1 MNVTP
6 LELAAQV
13 GALLQ
18 KRGLSLV
25 TAESCTGGWIA
36 KIVTDIPGSSA
47 WFERGLIV
55 YSDAA
60 KQELLNVRESTL
72 AQFGAVSA
80 ETVAEMASGALHN
93 SHARLAVAVSGVAGP
108 GGGSPAKPVG
118 TVYLAWA
125 LDDNVVTRR
134 TVFSG
139 DRNSIRQQAVN
150 AALQGVLEAL
160 GEYS

>member
-6 LELAAQV
+6 IELATQV
-13 GALLQ
+13 GAVLQ
-18 KRGLSLV
+18 RRGLFLV

-80 ETVAEMASGALHN
+80 ETVAEMATGALHH
-93 SHARLAVAVSGVAGP
+93 SQARLAVAVSGVAGP
-108 GGGSPAKPVG
+108 EGGSHAKPVG

-125 LDDNVVTRR
+125 LDDNIVTRR

-139 DRNSIRQQAVN
+139 NRNSIRQQAVN
-150 AALQGVLEAL
+150 AALRGVLEVL

>member
-1 MNVTP
+1 MDISP

-13 GALLQ
+13 GILLRRQ
-18 KRGLSLV
+18 GLFLV

-36 KIVTDIPGSSA
+36 KVISDIPGSSA

-60 KQELLNVRESTL
+60 KQELLNVSKTTL

-80 ETVAEMASGALHN
+80 ETVAEMALGALHH
-93 SHARLAVAVSGVAGP
+93 SHAQMAVAVSGVAGP

-125 LDDNVVTRR
+125 LGDNIITRR
-134 TVFSG
+134 TEFSG
-139 DRNSIRQQAVN
+139 DRNLIRQQAVN
-150 AALQGVLEAL
+150 AALQGILDVF
-160 GEYS
+160 GE

>member
-6 LELAAQV
+6 IELAAQV

-18 KRGLSLV
+18 RRGLSLV

-55 YSDAA
+55 YSDAS
-60 KQELLNVRESTL
+60 KQELLDVRESTL

-80 ETVAEMASGALHN
+80 ETVAEMALGALHH

-125 LDDNVVTRR
+125 LDDNIVTRR
-134 TVFSG
+134 TVFNG

-150 AALQGVLEAL
+150 AALQGVLEVL
-160 GEYS
+160 GE